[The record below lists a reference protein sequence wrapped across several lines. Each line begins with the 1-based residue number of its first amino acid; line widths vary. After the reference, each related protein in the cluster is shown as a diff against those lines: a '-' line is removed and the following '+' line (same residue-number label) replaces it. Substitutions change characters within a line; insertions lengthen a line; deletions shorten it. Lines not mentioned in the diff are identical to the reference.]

1 MSVTVQQRRVRMP
14 AAARREQVLAAAT
27 ALISERGYWGLSVQ
41 EVADACHFSL
51 PGLLHHFSSK
61 DQLLVAVLEHRDR
74 LDVESLAQRLDLDVE
89 LLDGGDLRSSGV
101 GIAEF
106 CDAVVARNAGQR
118 EIVRL
123 YAVLEAESLTP
134 NHPAHDYFAERQRT
148 VLRGLSQLAPD
159 GQDADGV
166 ARHVLALLDGLQI
179 QWLRDPQV
187 GLVAAWRAASAQ
199 VPWLLPRAAARG
211 DRQGGSG

>member
-1 MSVTVQQRRVRMP
+1 MP

-27 ALISERGYWGLSVQ
+27 ALIAERGYWGLSVQ

-74 LDVESLAQRLDLDVE
+74 LDVASLARQLNLDVD
-89 LLDGGDLRSSGV
+89 LLLAGGDLRSSGV

-134 NHPAHDYFAERQRT
+134 DHPAHDYFADRQRT
-148 VLRGLSQLAPD
+148 VLRGLTQLAPAGHD
-159 GQDADGV
+159 PDSV

-187 GLVAAWRAASAQ
+187 GLVDAWRAASAQ
-199 VPWLLPRAAARG
+199 VPWLLPRAERAARRG
-211 DRQGGSG
+211 CWKGLGEPENPE

>member
-1 MSVTVQQRRVRMP
+1 MP
-14 AAARREQVLAAAT
+14 VAARREQVLGAAT
-27 ALISERGYWGLSVQ
+27 ALISERGYWGLSIQ

-74 LDVESLAQRLDLDVE
+74 LDVEALGQRLNLDTDL
-89 LLDGGDLRSSGV
+89 LLSGGNLRPSGL

-123 YAVLEAESLTP
+123 YSVLEAESLTP
-134 NHPAHDYFAERQRT
+134 DHPAHDYFADRQHK
-148 VLRGLSQLAPD
+148 VLRVLAQLAPD
-159 GQDADGV
+159 GHDPDSV

-187 GLVAAWRAASAQ
+187 GLLDAWRTASAQ
-199 VPWLLPRAAARG
+199 VPWLLPHAASPRLSPTTS
-211 DRQGGSG
+211 RSS